1 MKGVMMMRTTFNI
14 SEDLIREVESLYKAD
29 SRSKAVESAL
39 KDAVRLKKLKA
50 FMELKGNIDIDEE
63 TVRKI
68 REAEL
73 DENEDNS

>member
-1 MKGVMMMRTTFNI
+1 MKGMMKVRTTFNI

-39 KDAVRLKKLKA
+39 KDAVRLKKLMA

-63 TVRKI
+63 AVRKI

-73 DENEDNS
+73 GENEDNS